1 MKNKNLLYTLAVLA
15 ICITGS
21 GCKKYLSEMPD
32 NRTTI
37 NSKEKVDK
45 LLAGAYDGPAHFAF
59 TEPMS
64 DNVLDGGKVTA
75 FDQVNDFS
83 YRWKT
88 NDIDEDGSSP
98 IGYWLA
104 CYKSI
109 AVANQALAS
118 IEKLQGT
125 ADISASKGEALLI
138 RAYYHF
144 MLVNL
149 WAKHYDPATAATD
162 LGVPYVQE
170 VEDEPFKRY
179 KRASVKE
186 VYDLVERDMLEGMA
200 LIQTNTTAPKFKF
213 SPEAAKAF
221 ASRFYLYKGD
231 WDKVIQYSSDILKN
245 PATLLRDW
253 AVKYRALGSDNV
265 LPLYSSTEEPAN
277 VMVASGNCS
286 QYWYYCIFNRFS
298 LTLRLGQT
306 VILPATTNPLG
317 LSWAYGYVQYEVGGN
332 IVIRKFRNN
341 FVYTNAEAGVGNDYM
356 AYVALTYDEVL
367 MNRAEAYAMKGD
379 NANAIADLTMLY
391 TKKLVNYNPATRPL
405 TEARILTTYPNAK
418 TLLTPSYP
426 FASDIQASLV
436 QAVSELKRREFTFE
450 GMRWFD
456 NRRFNME
463 VTHTLTGLQNIV
475 LTKNDPRKQL
485 QIPQVALEFGLEPN
499 NR

>member
-45 LLAGAYDGPAHFAF
+45 LLASAYDGPAHFAF
-59 TEPMS
+59 TETMS
-64 DNVLDGGKVTA
+64 DNALDGGKIA
-75 FDQVNDFS
+75 EFDQVNDFA

-88 NDIDEDGSSP
+88 NDIDEEGSSP

-104 CYKSI
+104 CYRSI

-118 IEKLQGT
+118 IEKLEG
-125 ADISASKGEALLI
+125 AGDISASRGEALLI

-149 WAKHYDPATAATD
+149 WSKQYNPATAASD
-162 LGVPYVQE
+162 LGIPYVLD
-170 VEDEPFKRY
+170 VENEPFKRY
-179 KRASVKE
+179 SRASVKE
-186 VYDLVERDMLEGMA
+186 VYDLIEKDLQEGMSLVKNNA
-200 LIQTNTTAPKFKF
+200 TSPKFKF

-231 WDKVIQYSSDILKN
+231 WDKVIQYSSDILLN

-253 AVKYRALGSDNV
+253 ALKYRQIGSDNV
-265 LPLYSSTEEPAN
+265 TPLYSSTEEPAN
-277 VMVASGNCS
+277 IMVASGNCN
-286 QYWYYCIFNRFS
+286 QYWYYCIFNRFT
-298 LTLRLGQT
+298 LTQTLGTT
-306 VILPATTNPLG
+306 VISAAATNPFG
-317 LSWAYGYVQYEVGGN
+317 LTWGYSYVQYEIGGAR
-332 IVIRKFRNN
+332 VIRKFKNN
-341 FVYTNAEAGVGNDYM
+341 FVYTNAAAGVGNDYM
-356 AYVALTYDEVL
+356 AYVAFTYDEAL

-379 NANAIADLTMLY
+379 NGNAIADLQLLY
-391 TKKLVNYNPATRPL
+391 SKKLVNYNPATTPL
-405 TEARILTTYPNAK
+405 TEARLLTTYANAK
-418 TLLTPSYP
+418 DQLFPSYS
-426 FASDIQASLV
+426 FSNDVQASLV
-436 QAVSELKRREFTFE
+436 KAVVELRRREFTFE

-456 NRRFNME
+456 IRRFNIE
-463 VTHTLTGLQNIV
+463 VSHTLTGTSSIV
-475 LTKNDPRKQL
+475 LKKDDPRREL
-485 QIPQVALEFGLEPN
+485 QIPQVALEFGLQPN